1 MELLDRFKDYCIDN
15 ELFTSVDKVLLA
27 VSGGR
32 DSMLMATLFLEA
44 QIAVE
49 IAHCNFGLRGRESDE
64 DGILVRNFARQH
76 GIPFHLKNFDTVS
89 YAETHKISIQMAAR
103 DLRYAWFND
112 LARELNCRY
121 IAVAQHKSDH
131 VETVLLN
138 LTRGTGLQG
147 LQGIKS
153 KRGNIIRPLLFLTAA
168 EVTNAVEELK
178 VPFRDDSSNFST
190 KYARN
195 KIRLDIIPQFES
207 LNTDFIDTMDKN
219 IQRFQENYVLLQSF
233 IDPLRSQLFET
244 DTGEGWKIKK
254 EDLSRQSMPLLYAL
268 FEPFGFSKMTLQ
280 DLLQAL
286 ASNAESGRIFES
298 NKYQLLLDRTYV
310 LLKKKD
316 RLATELEVSEDAKV
330 IVWLDKTFEILLSE
344 HTEICPD
351 VQVAQID
358 YNRLI
363 FPLKVRSWQE
373 GDTFYPLGMRGK
385 KKLSDYFVDRKISL
399 FDKKNIAIWV
409 NGNGEIMWISGYRLD
424 DRYKITDNTQK
435 VLTLV
440 CK

>member
-1 MELLDRFKDYCIDN
+1 MELLDRFKDYCVEN
-15 ELFTSVDKVLLA
+15 ELFATSDKLLLA

-32 DSMLMATLFLEA
+32 DSMLMATLFLKA
-44 QIAVE
+44 QINIE
-49 IAHCNFGLRGRESDE
+49 IAHCNFGLRGQESDGDE
-64 DGILVRNFARQH
+64 ALVRDFAQRH
-76 GIPFHLKNFDTVS
+76 KVPFHVKHFDTVS
-89 YAETHKISIQMAAR
+89 YAEMHKISIQMAAR
-103 DLRYAWFND
+103 DLRYAWFED
-112 LARELNCRY
+112 LSRELSCRY
-121 IAVAQHKSDH
+121 IAIAQHKNDH
-131 VETVLLN
+131 IETVLLN

-153 KRGNIIRPLLFLTAA
+153 KRDNIIRPLLFLTAA
-168 EVTNAVEELK
+168 EVTSAVEELK

-244 DTGEGWKIKK
+244 DTEGRWKIKK
-254 EDLSRQSMPLLYAL
+254 EDLSRQNISLLYAL
-268 FEPFGFSKMTLQ
+268 FEPFGFSKRTLE
-280 DLLQAL
+280 DLIQTLE
-286 ASNAESGRIFES
+286 AESGRIFES
-298 NKYQLLLDRTYV
+298 KEYQLLLDRTYV

-316 RLATELEVSEDAKV
+316 RLATELEVSEDATV
-330 IVWLDKTFEILLSE
+330 INWLDKTFEILLSE

-363 FPLKVRSWQE
+363 FPLKVRPWQE
-373 GDTFYPLGMRGK
+373 GDVFYPLGMRGK

-399 FDKKNIAIWV
+399 FDKKAIPIWV
-409 NGNGEIMWISGYRLD
+409 NGNGDIIWISGYRLD

>member
-1 MELLDRFKDYCIDN
+1 MVLLDRFKSYCFDN
-15 ELFTSVDKVLLA
+15 ELFAEGDRILLA

-32 DSMLMATLFLEA
+32 DSMLMVTLFLKV
-44 QIAVE
+44 QINIE
-49 IAHCNFGLRGRESDE
+49 IAHCNFGLRGQESDGDE
-64 DGILVRNFARQH
+64 SLVRVFAQQH
-76 GIPFHLKNFDTVS
+76 GIPFHVKKFDTVS
-89 YAETHKISIQMAAR
+89 YAEMHKISIQMAAR
-103 DLRYAWFND
+103 DLRYGWFND
-112 LARELNCRY
+112 LARELDCRY
-121 IAVAQHKSDH
+121 IAVAQHKNDH
-131 VETVLLN
+131 IETVLLN
-138 LTRGTGLQG
+138 LARGTGLQG
-147 LQGIKS
+147 LQGIKP
-153 KRGNIIRPLLFLTAA
+153 KRDNIIRPLLFLTAA
-168 EVTNAVEELK
+168 EVSSVAEELK

-207 LNTDFIDTMDKN
+207 LNADFIDTMDKN

-233 IDPLRSQLFET
+233 INPLRSQLFET
-244 DTGEGWKIKK
+244 DAGGGWKIKK

-268 FEPFGFSKMTLQ
+268 FEPFGFSIMTLQ
-280 DLLQAL
+280 DLLKAL
-286 ASNAESGRIFES
+286 TSNAESGRIFES

-316 RLATELEVSEDAKV
+316 RLATELDVSEDATV
-330 IVWLDKTFEILLSE
+330 INWLDKTFEILLSE

-363 FPLKVRSWQE
+363 FPLKVRSWKE
-373 GDTFYPLGMRGK
+373 GDTFYPLGMQGK
-385 KKLSDYFVDRKISL
+385 KKLSDYFVDRKVSL
-399 FDKKNIAIWV
+399 FDKKAIPIWV
-409 NGNGEIMWISGYRLD
+409 NGNGEIIWISGYRLD